1 MPDLFFLM
9 SILLL
14 NETLELY
21 ARWQLAAAL
30 SKVDDES
37 SGPFYLEPEAHIAEK
52 FWDAA
57 QIMQEREKREGAGLK
72 GILLDPMIKF
82 YG

>member
-1 MPDLFFLM
+1 M

-14 NETLELY
+14 NETLDLY
-21 ARWQLAAAL
+21 ARWQLAASL

-37 SGPFYLEPEAHIAEK
+37 SGPLSLEPEAHIAEK
-52 FWDAA
+52 LWDAA

-72 GILLDPMIKF
+72 GIFLGSMIKF
-82 YG
+82 